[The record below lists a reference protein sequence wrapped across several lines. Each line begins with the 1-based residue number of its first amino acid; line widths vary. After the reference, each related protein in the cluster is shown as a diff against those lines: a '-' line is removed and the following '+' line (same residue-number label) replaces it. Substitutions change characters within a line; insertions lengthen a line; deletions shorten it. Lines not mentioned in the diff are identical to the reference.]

1 MSIFTKIFNVKRE
14 QMPLNDQKVNN
25 ESWENFY
32 NDIKYSSGTASGSVI
47 LKPVHSLESNYDYD
61 LELNVKQQLLEERVK
76 SVEERQKAL
85 ESTHTEWINDLESK
99 VNFLE
104 RESLVKQKER
114 LRKNVDILIEI
125 GQLEDNWN
133 QYGAKKFNQNLIYK
147 CIKIINETDL
157 QYQPEIFPTGR
168 ESIQFEYEPDD
179 DHYLEIEIF
188 EDRIKLYI
196 RIDSKII
203 SDNKVELQK
212 VINRV
217 NEFQSKF

>member
-1 MSIFTKIFNVKRE
+1 
-14 QMPLNDQKVNN
+14 MPLNDQKVNN